1 MVLVSNLCWMK
12 MTHYFGKIGPEI
24 RFFCIQDPITKS
36 WMPDLEPLKINVRQF
51 DQKVNQNNSKQ
62 VELIELS
69 EETPATGTQELISK
83 N

>member
-1 MVLVSNLCWMK
+1 
-12 MTHYFGKIGPEI
+12 
-24 RFFCIQDPITKS
+24 
-36 WMPDLEPLKINVRQF
+36 MPDLEPIKINVRHF

-69 EETPATGTQELISK
+69 EETPSTGTQQLLSK